1 MILTAASSLL
11 FGVLLYHVRIR
22 KILIAMMDQRRWG
35 LLDLCGP
42 LEHQSHSYGAFSFLL
57 NRFLWANTSA
67 VLCLLSKYIM
77 VPILQI
83 EHFTFQPCPF
93 VVFFFFMLIYVYHKF
108 GRPDSATIATDALLL
123 WKGVIFCC
131 ASTFHFWQGADLH
144 LNVSLS
150 LV

>member
-11 FGVLLYHVRIR
+11 FEVLLYHVRIR

-93 VVFFFFMLIYVYHKF
+93 VVFVFFSCSFMYITNLEDQILQPLPLMLCCCGRESFSVVPQLFIFDKVLICT
-108 GRPDSATIATDALLL
+108 SMCL
-123 WKGVIFCC
+123 
-131 ASTFHFWQGADLH
+131 
-144 LNVSLS
+144 
-150 LV
+150 